1 MKNIKI
7 IFSFIIILS
16 QQFIAQDFSKIDEL
30 FENGIKNKLFPGAV
44 YLLGNKNQIIYERA
58 YGKFTYQPDA
68 KEVKIN
74 SMFDLA
80 SVTKVFATT
89 MCVMKLYDEGKIDLE
104 AKLSNYFPG
113 YEFGEK
119 NEVRVV
125 DLLIHE
131 SGLPAYYSPA
141 SGEKRNEIIDT
152 VINKKLVYKKNTK
165 TVYSCLNFVTTMLL
179 IEKITG
185 KSMMDYYNENFVI
198 PLKLKRTMFNPPDEL
213 KKECLPTE
221 NGLQGIVH
229 DPLARGLDGKS
240 GNAGL
245 FSTAED
251 LSMLCRVLLN
261 EGKFEDK
268 QIFRKET
275 IDLFTKRYSERSSR
289 ALGFDT
295 KAKSGYTSA
304 GKLFSQNS
312 FGHTGYTGT
321 SFWIDPERKIY
332 SIILT
337 NRVYPDD
344 KVDLKPFRPV
354 VNDAAV
360 EVYEE
365 WNKHLGE

>member
-1 MKNIKI
+1 MKNIKFI
-7 IFSFIIILS
+7 SIFLFLLS
-16 QQFIAQDFSKIDEL
+16 HCLTAQNFSKIDQL
-30 FENGIKNKLFPGAV
+30 FINGIENKLFPGAV
-44 YLLGNKNQIIYERA
+44 YLLGNKTNIIYERA
-58 YGKFTYQPDA
+58 YGRFTYEPNA
-68 KEVKIN
+68 KEVTIN

-89 MCVMKLYDEGKIDLE
+89 MCLMKLYDEGKVNLE
-104 AKLSNYFPG
+104 EKLSKYFPG

-131 SGLPAYYSPA
+131 SGLPAYYSPQK
-141 SGEKRNEIIDT
+141 GEKRNEIIDT
-152 VINKKLVYKKNTK
+152 VINKKLVYEKNTK

-179 IEKITG
+179 IEKIAG
-185 KSMMDYYNENFVI
+185 KSMMEFYNDNFVI

-213 KKECLPTE
+213 KEECLPTE

-229 DPLARGLDGKS
+229 DPLARGLEGKS

-251 LSMLCRVLLN
+251 LSVLCRVLLN
-261 EGKFEDK
+261 DGKFDEK
-268 QIFRKET
+268 QIFKKET
-275 IDLFTKRYSERSSR
+275 IELFTKRYSERSSR

-295 KAKSGYTSA
+295 KSSYGYTSA
-304 GKLFSQNS
+304 GKLFSDNS

-321 SFWIDPERKIY
+321 SVWIDPVRKIY

-360 EVYEE
+360 EILEE
-365 WNKHLGE
+365 